1 LQASSKSAHNKAV
14 MDKTDSAAS
23 FELVVFESGVCDTQE
38 SNVSPVSDVQV
49 FIAQLNTDVH
59 C

>member
-1 LQASSKSAHNKAV
+1 

-23 FELVVFESGVCDTQE
+23 FELVVFESGVCDAQE